1 MIASETKDEEAHA
14 RMLWLKWS
22 GGGNLAPSLGIAR
35 ALTKRGHTIAF
46 AAPPEMVRSVE
57 AAGFRTIEITQA
69 YAQIDCY
76 PRGHVLTRAA
86 CYLTSPAVEAQVK
99 KIVDAEAPNIVLIDA
114 MFLAALAQAPHFG
127 RPSALFVYT
136 FLFRQIDNLR
146 KILRLFD
153 GMRQQAG
160 FTPLPKL
167 DDLWRSRERIIATSL
182 GDFDAPPG
190 SGWDMVRHTGPV
202 LEDEQFATPTALPWA
217 ENDPTPLVMVSFST
231 EFEQRDVNK
240 LQRSL
245 DALANLSVH
254 VVATTGGIVAPNELA
269 VPKNAIVLD
278 YVAHN
283 LIMQRAALVLTHGGH
298 GTAMRALRHGVP
310 LVIIPGHAGDQSF
323 VTAAV
328 QEWGAGRAL
337 PVDASVDA
345 IRAGVQEVLFTPQYR
360 DNAQQR
366 SVALLGVDGA
376 ANAANEIESLLR
388 GDRREGSAPRRGKAT
403 DRSAE

>member
-1 MIASETKDEEAHA
+1 MITSKTKDGEAHA

-22 GGGNLAPSLGIAR
+22 GGGNLIPSLGIAR

-46 AAPPEMVRSVE
+46 AVPPEMVQSVE
-57 AAGFRTIEITQA
+57 AAGFRTIEISQA

-99 KIVDAEAPNIVLIDA
+99 KIVDAEAPDIVLIDA

-127 RPSALFVYT
+127 RPSVLFVYT

-160 FTPLPKL
+160 FAPLPKL
-167 DDLWRSRERIIATSL
+167 DDLWRSRERIIATSF

-190 SGWDMVRHTGPV
+190 SGWDMVRRTGPV
-202 LEDEQFATPTALPWA
+202 LEDEKFATPWALPWA

-231 EFEQRDVNK
+231 EVEQRDVNK

-245 DALANLSVH
+245 DALATLSVH
-254 VVATTGGIVAPNELA
+254 VVATTGGIVAPNELTA
-269 VPKNAIVLD
+269 PKNAIVLD
-278 YVAHN
+278 YVAHD

-310 LVIIPGHAGDQSF
+310 LVIIPGTGDQSF
-323 VTAAV
+323 VAAAV

-345 IRAGVQEVLFTPQYR
+345 IRAAAQEVLFTPQYR
-360 DNAQQR
+360 DNARQR
-366 SVALLGVDGA
+366 SVAFAGVDAA
-376 ANAANEIESLLR
+376 ANAANEIESVLR
-388 GDRREGSAPRRGKAT
+388 DRCEGSTPRREKAT